1 MRVVGYLRESVDPQD
16 GEASF
21 AQSERIRRWANESG
35 HQLVAVCQDVR
46 TPGRELGRN
55 GLRALVGIVAAGE
68 VDAVIV
74 SSLNTFSPD
83 KITQEVMIG
92 DLRHRGVAVL
102 TADEEEQ
109 PLLEDPCPDQVRLL
123 VRDVLAKVE
132 RHRDLVSTIGNDDN
146 NAATILQVDESSDV
160 IVELIPADRRLG
172 PAEVRPAR

>member
-1 MRVVGYLRESVDPQD
+1 LRVVGYLRESVDPQD

-132 RHRDLVSTIGNDDN
+132 RHRELVGKIGNDD
-146 NAATILQVDESSDV
+146 ADATIVQVDESSDV